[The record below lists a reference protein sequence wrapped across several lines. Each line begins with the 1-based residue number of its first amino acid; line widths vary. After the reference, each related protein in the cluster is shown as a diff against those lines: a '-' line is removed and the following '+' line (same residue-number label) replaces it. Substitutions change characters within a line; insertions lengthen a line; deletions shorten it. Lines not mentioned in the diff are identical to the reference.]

1 MKFDNNSSSKKH
13 VATKCWLRLRWRE
26 REREGETE
34 KERERVSNGES
45 GWTKTTK
52 RRGEGNQ
59 MAAGH
64 FACVCSNGFLLAA
77 KLIGIV
83 FAKHQQAA
91 AGNTHRGVARG
102 GVSKYWVDNIRKF

>member
-26 REREGETE
+26 REGGRDREG
-34 KERERVSNGES
+34 ERVSNGES

-52 RRGEGNQ
+52 RRGKGNQ

-91 AGNTHRGVARG
+91 AGNIHRGVARG
-102 GVSKYWVDNIRKF
+102 GVSKCRVDNIRKF